1 MPQGA
6 SELNRDDNFAKLFE
20 RMADAAVL
28 IDIETGTIQEANAA
42 ARELLGYGRADIGQ
56 VRAQDIHPHELPVLT
71 RFIDDVIQHGDWERD
86 DMACRARDGVF
97 VPARVRATYIEVF
110 GRQCV
115 LSVIHDLRR
124 DRLAELGQAVRKV
137 SHDLR
142 NVLAN
147 AVMLAET
154 LSTRDDPQVQRLA
167 EGVLT
172 SVDRA
177 IEMCRRSLSVGSA
190 AEPEPTPE
198 KIALAELAQEVAS
211 ELPSRD
217 IRLTVEVPSEA
228 TAQADRQQ
236 VHRILLNLLRNAAD
250 AAGTSRIRI
259 EGAVRD
265 DGWRY
270 LDVIDD
276 GPGLPG
282 GGESVRPSELARRS
296 GGTGL
301 GLQIAEEMATLNG
314 GHLTLVDTGAT
325 GTRFRVWLPG

>member
-1 MPQGA
+1 MSPGV
-6 SELNRDDNFAKLFE
+6 SELSRDGNFAKLFE

-28 IDIETGTIQEANAA
+28 IDIDTGTIHEANAA
-42 ARELLGYGRADIGQ
+42 ARGLLGYGRHDLGR
-56 VRAQDIHPHELPVLT
+56 VRAQDIHPHELPVLSQ
-71 RFIDDVIQHGDWERD
+71 FIDDVVQHGDWERD

-110 GRQCV
+110 GRRCV
-115 LSVIHDLRR
+115 LSVIHDLRK

-167 EGVLT
+167 QGVLT

-177 IEMCRRSLSVGSA
+177 IEMCRRSLSAGSA

-198 KIALAELAQEVAS
+198 HIGLVELAHEVAA
-211 ELPSRD
+211 
-217 IRLTVEVPSEA
+217 EVPSRA
-228 TAQADRQQ
+228 ARVTIDVPAGVTAHADRHQ

-250 AAGTSRIRI
+250 AEGTSEIRI
-259 EGAVRD
+259 AGAARD

-270 LDVIDD
+270 LDVVDD
-276 GPGLPG
+276 GPGLPLG
-282 GGESVRPSELARRS
+282 IETARPAELARRS

-301 GLQIAEEMATLNG
+301 GLQIAEEMATLNAG
-314 GHLTLVDTGAT
+314 QLTLVDTGRS

>member
-1 MPQGA
+1 MPQGV
-6 SELNRDDNFAKLFE
+6 SELSRDDNFAKLFE

-42 ARELLGYGRADIGQ
+42 ARALLGYGRADIGR
-56 VRAQDIHPHELPVLT
+56 VRAQDIHPHELSVLT
-71 RFIDDVIQHGDWERD
+71 QFIDDVIQHGDWERG

-110 GRQCV
+110 GRRCV
-115 LSVIHDLRR
+115 LSVIHDLRT

-167 EGVLT
+167 QGVLT

-190 AEPEPTPE
+190 AEPQPEPTRI
-198 KIALAELAQEVAS
+198 KLADLAREVAG
-211 ELPSRD
+211 ELPSPSVRV
-217 IRLTVEVPSEA
+217 TVEVPAEV
-228 TAQADRQQ
+228 TAYADRQQ

-250 AAGTSRIRI
+250 AEGTGEIHVT
-259 EGAVRD
+259 GAARD
-265 DGWRY
+265 DGWRH

-276 GPGLPG
+276 GPGLPAG
-282 GGESVRPSELARRS
+282 VETTRPSELARRS

-301 GLQIAEEMATLNG
+301 GLQIAEEMATLNAG
-314 GHLTLVDTGAT
+314 QLTLVDTGQS

>member
-1 MPQGA
+1 MSQGA
-6 SELNRDDNFAKLFE
+6 SELSRDDNFAKLFE
-20 RMADAAVL
+20 RIADAAIL
-28 IDIETGTIQEANAA
+28 FDIETGRIREANAA
-42 ARELLGYGRADIGQ
+42 ARYLLGYNRDDLGRL
-56 VRAQDIHPHELPVLT
+56 RAQDIHPHELPVLNQ
-71 RFIDDVIQHGDWERD
+71 FIDDVIQHGDWERE

-97 VPARVRATYIEVF
+97 VPARVRATYVEVF
-110 GRQCV
+110 GRRCV
-115 LSVIHDLRR
+115 LTVIHDLRT

-167 EGVLT
+167 RGVLT

-190 AEPEPTPE
+190 AEPEPIPE
-198 KIALAELAQEVAS
+198 EIALAELAREVAS
-211 ELPSRD
+211 EVPSR
-217 IRLTVEVPSEA
+217 TVSVSVDVLPDL

-250 AAGTSRIRI
+250 AEGTREIRI
-259 EGAVRD
+259 EGAACD

-276 GPGLPG
+276 GPGLPAG
-282 GGESVRPSELARRS
+282 NTNTRPSELARRS

-301 GLQIAEEMATLNG
+301 GLQIAEEMATLNAG
-314 GHLTLVDTGAT
+314 QLSLVDTGRS

>member
-1 MPQGA
+1 MRQGG
-6 SELNRDDNFAKLFE
+6 SELSRDDNFAKLFE

-28 IDIETGTIQEANAA
+28 IDIETGTIHEANAA
-42 ARELLGYGRADIGQ
+42 ARELLGYSRADLGR
-56 VRAQDIHPHELPVLT
+56 VRAQDIHPHELPILT
-71 RFIDDVIQHGDWERD
+71 QFIDDVIQHGDWERD

-110 GRQCV
+110 GRRCV

-167 EGVLT
+167 HGVLT

-190 AEPEPTPE
+190 AEPEPDPE
-198 KIALAELAQEVAS
+198 PVALAEVAQEVAD
-211 ELPSRD
+211 EVPSRSVHV
-217 IRLTVEVPSEA
+217 TVEVPA
-228 TAQADRQQ
+228 DVIAHADRQQ
-236 VHRILLNLLRNAAD
+236 VHRIVLNLVRNAAD
-250 AAGTSRIRI
+250 AEGTREIRI
-259 EGAVRD
+259 QGQATD
-265 DGWRY
+265 DGWRH
-270 LDVIDD
+270 LDVVDD
-276 GPGLPG
+276 GPGLPRG
-282 GGESVRPSELARRS
+282 TEEARPSELARRG

-301 GLQIAEEMATLNG
+301 GLQIAEEMATLNAG
-314 GHLTLVDTGAT
+314 QLTLVDTGT
-325 GTRFRVWLPG
+325 SGTRFRIWLPG

>member
-1 MPQGA
+1 MTQDA
-6 SELNRDDNFAKLFE
+6 AELSRDDNFAKLFE
-20 RMADAAVL
+20 RIADAAILFDV
-28 IDIETGTIQEANAA
+28 ETGTIQEANAA
-42 ARELLGYGRADIGQ
+42 ARQLLGYARADLGRL
-56 VRAQDIHPHELPVLT
+56 RAQDIHPHELPALHQ
-71 RFIDDVIQHGDWERD
+71 FMDDVMRHGDWERA

-97 VPARVRATYIEVF
+97 VPARVRATYVEAF
-110 GRQCV
+110 GRRCV
-115 LSVIHDLRR
+115 LTVIHDLRT

-147 AVMLAET
+147 AVMLAES

-167 EGVLT
+167 QGVLT

-177 IEMCRRSLSVGSA
+177 IEMCRRSLSAGTA
-190 AEPEPTPE
+190 AEPAPTPDRL
-198 KIALAELAQEVAS
+198 ALADLAREVAD
-211 ELPSRD
+211 ELPSRTV
-217 IRLTVEVPSEA
+217 RVASAVPTELTA
-228 TAQADRQQ
+228 YADRQQ
-236 VHRILLNLLRNAAD
+236 VHRILLNLVRNAAD
-250 AAGTSRIRI
+250 AQGTRAIRI
-259 EGAVRD
+259 EGAMCD

-276 GPGLPG
+276 GPGLPDGVQG
-282 GGESVRPSELARRS
+282 GRPSELARRS

-314 GHLTLVDTGAT
+314 GRLELVATGGS

>member
-1 MPQGA
+1 MSQGA
-6 SELNRDDNFAKLFE
+6 AELSRDDNFAKLFE
-20 RMADAAVL
+20 RIADAAIL

-42 ARELLGYGRADIGQ
+42 ARELLGYGRDDLGRL
-56 VRAQDIHPHELPVLT
+56 RAQDIHPHELPVLSQ
-71 RFIDDVIQHGDWERD
+71 FIDDVIQHGDWERD

-97 VPARVRATYIEVF
+97 VPARVRATYIDVF
-110 GRQCV
+110 GRRCV
-115 LSVIHDLRR
+115 LSVIHDLRT

-167 EGVLT
+167 QGVLT

-177 IEMCRRSLSVGSA
+177 IEMCRRSLSAGSA

-198 KIALAELAQEVAS
+198 EIALAELAQVVAS
-211 ELPSRD
+211 EVPSRNV
-217 IRLTVEVPSEA
+217 RVSVEVPA
-228 TAQADRQQ
+228 DLTVQADPQQ
-236 VHRILLNLLRNAAD
+236 VHRILLNLLPNSAD
-250 AAGTSRIRI
+250 AKGTRRIRI
-259 EGAVRD
+259 EGAARD

-270 LDVIDD
+270 LDVVDD
-276 GPGLPG
+276 GPGLPAG
-282 GGESVRPSELARRS
+282 VETTRPSELARRS

-301 GLQIAEEMATLNG
+301 GLQIAEEMATLNAG
-314 GHLTLVDTGAT
+314 QLSLVETAQS